1 MSSAHEPDSST
12 SAASTPDR
20 IRDSTESQRFVRFLF
35 VSGVAAA
42 ANFGSRIL
50 FSRYC
55 DYSLAILFA
64 FLIGI
69 STAFVLNRALVFTAP
84 TNRLHRQMLWFL
96 LINLGAL
103 VLTLAV
109 SLLFA
114 RIVLP
119 AFGIHSYSEEIAHAL
134 GILAPVIT
142 SYLGHKHLTF
152 R

>member
-1 MSSAHEPDSST
+1 MNRAREPESPPN
-12 SAASTPDR
+12 SAANNAQGS
-20 IRDSTESQRFVRFLF
+20 DSNESKRFLRFLF
-35 VSGVAAA
+35 VSAIAAA
-42 ANFGSRIL
+42 ANFGSRIV
-50 FSRYC
+50 FSRFC
-55 DYSLAILFA
+55 DYSLAIFFA
-64 FLIGI
+64 FVVGI
-69 STAFVLNRALVFTAP
+69 TTAFVLNRALVFTASK
-84 TNRLHRQMLWFL
+84 NQLHQQMLWFL

-119 AFGIHSYSEEIAHAL
+119 ALGIHSYTEEIAHAL

>member
-1 MSSAHEPDSST
+1 MSIAREPESQASSAANNVQGSNSIK
-12 SAASTPDR
+12 SK
-20 IRDSTESQRFVRFLF
+20 QFLRFLL
-35 VSGVAAA
+35 VSGIAAA

-50 FSRYC
+50 FSRFC
-55 DYSLAILFA
+55 DYSLAIFFA
-64 FLIGI
+64 FVVGI
-69 STAFVLNRALVFTAP
+69 TTAFVLNRALVFTASK
-84 TNRLHRQMLWFL
+84 NQLHQQMFWFL

-103 VLTLAV
+103 ALTLLV

-119 AFGIHSYSEEIAHAL
+119 ALGIHSYAEEIAHAL